1 MNRFLS
7 ITTIGAVIGL
17 LSACTSLN
25 PAYRLGTVSTV
36 SGRDLQVCSGP
47 KDSPPAAG
55 QAVQLVRREQFG
67 NPKFAPTFR
76 ERRVGNAEIGA
87 SVTGR
92 CVAATLVQG
101 KARRHDQVYP
111 ALGDAQPR

>member
-1 MNRFLS
+1 MKSPLV
-7 ITTIGAVIGL
+7 IALLTTVIGL

-36 SGRDLQVCSGP
+36 SGNTLQVCSGP
-47 KDSPPAAG
+47 KDTSPAAG

-76 ERRVGNAEIGA
+76 ERRVGKAEIGTA
-87 SVTGR
+87 VSGR
-92 CVAATLVQG
+92 CVEARLVKG
-101 KARRHDQVYP
+101 KARRYDQVFP
-111 ALGDAQPR
+111 ALGDATPE

>member
-1 MNRFLS
+1 MKRPL
-7 ITTIGAVIGL
+7 VIALLATVGGL
-17 LSACTSLN
+17 LSACTALN

-36 SGRDLQVCSGP
+36 SGDTLQVCSGP
-47 KDSPPAAG
+47 KDTAPAAG
-55 QAVQLVRREQFG
+55 QQVQLVRHEQFG

-76 ERRVGNAEIGA
+76 ERRVGTAEIGT
-87 SVTGR
+87 SVSER
-92 CVAATLVQG
+92 CVEARLVQG

>member
-1 MNRFLS
+1 MKSPLV
-7 ITTIGAVIGL
+7 IALLTIVVGL

-25 PAYRLGTVSTV
+25 PANRLGTVASV
-36 SGRDLQVCSGP
+36 SDGDLQVCSGP
-47 KDSPPAAG
+47 KDTTPVAG
-55 QAVQLVRREQFG
+55 QQVQLVRREQFG

-76 ERRVGNAEIGA
+76 ERRVGTAEIGT
-87 SVTGR
+87 SVSGP
-92 CVAATLVQG
+92 CVEARLVQG

>member
-1 MNRFLS
+1 MKSPLV
-7 ITTIGAVIGL
+7 IALLTTVIGL

-36 SGRDLQVCSGP
+36 SGNTLQVCSGP
-47 KDSPPAAG
+47 KDTSPAAG

-76 ERRVGNAEIGA
+76 ERRVGKAEIGTA
-87 SVTGR
+87 VSVR
-92 CVAATLVQG
+92 CVEARLVKG
-101 KARRHDQVYP
+101 KARRYDQVFP
-111 ALGDAQPR
+111 ALGDATPE